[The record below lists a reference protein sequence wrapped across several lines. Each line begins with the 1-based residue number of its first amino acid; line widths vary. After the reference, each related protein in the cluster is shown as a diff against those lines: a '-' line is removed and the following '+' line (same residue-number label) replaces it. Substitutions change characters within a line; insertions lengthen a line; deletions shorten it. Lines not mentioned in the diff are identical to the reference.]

1 MVVIREDK
9 SAIERRFSPG
19 SVERWIRFSKII
31 GYSIEIGDE
40 IRIELNPDRPD
51 LFSFETLDA
60 ASRIYFEGEQFREIK
75 FRKIEKPVI
84 IKESVLKLRRDF
96 AAFTAE
102 GTVLG
107 DHFKS
112 LIDFQE
118 KIHDTIG
125 KQRKKVSIG
134 LHDMKKIV
142 FPIRY
147 EALPAKDI
155 RFTTFDGISGSAYD
169 ILEKH
174 PKGIEFSSL
183 LPGKEEVPFILD
195 SEEGVL
201 SMPPVVNGNK
211 SIVSEET
218 ERLLVDITGTDKPA
232 VKAAFYM
239 LSNFLSVCGFQIG
252 KPKIEYDG
260 KSWYG
265 IEDKSHR
272 INVSR
277 KGIRNYLGID
287 LLPKECR
294 YQMKRMGILTG
305 STEYPFQVNVPGYR
319 IDIMGEVDVIE
330 DIAKAIGYS
339 NIAESTIAVSSS
351 GSENPVN
358 SFADTIREIFIGAGF
373 QEIVTYVVTSGDVY
387 DGIRPDPG
395 YRIMNPKSLEFSF
408 IRNSLYPGMLDFLR
422 RNTNRS
428 FPQRIF
434 EVGNVIS
441 GYTQTMKACIM
452 IIDSHAG
459 YSEIKSNIDAILLR
473 LTSQKCTVVPE
484 KIDAAIDGRS
494 GKILVNSENIGIVGE
509 IHPEILR
516 KFSLPLPVV
525 FAEFDLSILSKL
537 SGH

>member
-84 IKESVLKLRRDF
+84 IKESALKLRRDF

>member
-31 GYSIEIGDE
+31 GYSVEAGDE
-40 IRIELNPDRPD
+40 IKIELNPDRPD

-60 ASRIYFEGEQFREIK
+60 ASRIYFDGAQVREIT
-75 FRKIEKPVI
+75 FRKIEDPII
-84 IKESVLKLRRDF
+84 IKESALKLRRHF
-96 AAFTAE
+96 AAFIAD
-102 GTVLG
+102 GIVLG

-134 LHDMKKIV
+134 LHDMRRIT
-142 FPIRY
+142 FPVRY
-147 EALPAKDI
+147 EAIPAKDI
-155 RFTTFDGISGSAYD
+155 RFTTFDGMSGTAFD

-183 LPGKEEVPFILD
+183 LPGKEEVPLIID
-195 SEEGVL
+195 SEGGVL
-201 SMPPVVNGNK
+201 SMPPIVNGNK
-211 SIVSEET
+211 SVVSEET
-218 ERLLVDITGTDKPA
+218 EKLLVDITGTDKSA
-232 VKAAFYM
+232 VRAAYYM
-239 LSNFLSVCGFQIG
+239 LSNFLSVCGFSLG
-252 KPKIEYDG
+252 KPRIEFDG
-260 KSWYG
+260 GTLYG
-265 IEDKSHR
+265 INDTSHT
-272 INVSR
+272 IKVTK
-277 KGIRNYLGID
+277 KGIRNYIGID
-287 LLPKECR
+287 LPPEECR
-294 YQMKRMGILTG
+294 YQMKRMGILTEG
-305 STEYPFQVNVPGYR
+305 SDFPFQVKVPGNR

-339 NIAESTIAVSSS
+339 SIEASTIPISSS

-358 SFADTIREIFIGAGF
+358 SFADTMRDIFIGAGF
-373 QEIVTYVVTSGDVY
+373 QEIVTYVVTSGEVY
-387 DGIRPDPG
+387 GGMGAHPD
-395 YRIMNPKSLEFSF
+395 YQIMNPKSLEFSF
-408 IRNSLYPGMLDFLR
+408 IRNLLYPGMLDFLR

-428 FPQRIF
+428 FPQRVF

-441 GYTQTMKACIM
+441 GSIQAMKACIM
-452 IIDSHAG
+452 IIDSRAG

-473 LTSQKCTVVPE
+473 ITAQKCTVVPE
-484 KIDAAIDGRS
+484 KIDAAIEGRS
-494 GKILVNSENIGIVGE
+494 GKILINSERIGIVGE

-525 FAEFDLSILSKL
+525 FAEFDLSTLSKIY
-537 SGH
+537 GH